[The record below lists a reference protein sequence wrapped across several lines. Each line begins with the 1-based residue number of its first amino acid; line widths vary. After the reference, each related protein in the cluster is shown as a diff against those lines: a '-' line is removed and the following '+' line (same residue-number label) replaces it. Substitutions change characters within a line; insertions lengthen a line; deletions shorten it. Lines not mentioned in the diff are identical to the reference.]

1 MTMAL
6 PARPSLAHLKK
17 QAKQL
22 LKNFQAGNSKAREQ
36 VHLYFP
42 TPDQF
47 KTLRDAQL
55 VIARSYGFPGWS
67 LLSHAVDALLLNTLS
82 PDATADQFVDL
93 ACLQYSGQDA
103 DVRFHRAAHL
113 LRKNPWL
120 AEHNFISAIVSN
132 NLHMVENTLET
143 EPALAMTAMGPRQWP
158 PLMYLAYSRVPESG
172 QQRNVLAIAR
182 LLLEHAADPNAYV
195 MLNERYRFT
204 VLTGVMGEGERG
216 VVNQPPHQYSR
227 ELARL
232 LLEYGAEPNESQGLY
247 NTAFTDSGDFWLRLL
262 VEHGL
267 NASARPNWFA
277 DDNPARMFDFLL
289 IMAVSRNFANR
300 VEYLL
305 ELGAD
310 PNVRSP
316 YSGDSVYSNALISG
330 YDDIA
335 TQLVAAGAK
344 RETLSP
350 DARFQVAA
358 NQGNNQE
365 IRILVSRHPDLL
377 QQPKYAQNA
386 NPETVSL
393 LVSLGFDV
401 NHQDETGKA
410 LLHYMAANG
419 NLDSVRYLVEHG
431 AREDLRDKQY
441 DGIPLGWAHFNQQY
455 EVRDYLLSRSNNAN
469 VLSACGD
476 LDRLTQVL
484 KENTALARQTSIS
497 GNSPLHLVCNW
508 LGAAANP
515 ALRASIMDVLLANGG
530 DINATNDDGLTPL
543 GLNQQENIEE
553 NVSLLL
559 ERGAH

>member
-1 MTMAL
+1 MTMTL

-22 LKNFQAGNSKAREQ
+22 LKNYQAGNSKAREQ

-42 TPDQF
+42 APDQF

-67 LLSHAVDALLLNTLS
+67 LLSQAVDALLVNTLS
-82 PDATADQFVDL
+82 PDALADQFVDL
-93 ACLQYSGQDA
+93 ACLHYSGQDV
-103 DVRFHRAAHL
+103 DVRFHRAAQL
-113 LRKNPWL
+113 LNKNPWL

-132 NLHMVENTLET
+132 NLHMVENMLET

-158 PLMYLAYSRVPESG
+158 PLMYLAYNRVPESG
-172 QQRNVLAIAR
+172 QQRNALAIAR

-204 VLTGVMGEGERG
+204 VLTGAMGEGERG

-227 ELARL
+227 ELAAL
-232 LLEYGAEPNESQGLY
+232 LLENGAEPNDSQGLY
-247 NTAFTDSGDFWLRLL
+247 NTAFTASGDFWLRLL

-267 NASARPNWFA
+267 NASAQANWIA
-277 DDNPARMFDFLL
+277 DDKVRMFDFLL
-289 IMAVSRNFANR
+289 VMAVSRNFANR

-305 ELGAD
+305 KLGAD
-310 PNVRSP
+310 PNVRNP
-316 YSGDSVYSNALISG
+316 YSGDDVYTTAIISG

-335 TQLVAAGAK
+335 AQLVAAGAK
-344 RETLSP
+344 PETLSP
-350 DARFQVAA
+350 EARFQVVT
-358 NQGNNQE
+358 NKGNHQE
-365 IRILVSRHPDLL
+365 IRNLVSQHPELL
-377 QQPKYAQNA
+377 QQPKYVQKA

-393 LVSLGFDV
+393 LISLGFDV
-401 NHQDETGKA
+401 NHQDETGKTM
-410 LLHYMAANG
+410 LHFMAANG

-431 AREDLRDKQY
+431 ARDDLRDKQY
-441 DGIPLGWAHFNQQY
+441 DGIPLGWAHFNRQY
-455 EVRDYLLSRSNNAN
+455 VVRDYLLSRSNNAN
-469 VLSACGD
+469 LLSACGD
-476 LDRLTQVL
+476 LDRLMQVL
-484 KENTALARQTSIS
+484 EENPALASQASVS
-497 GNSPLHLVCNW
+497 GNTPLHLVCNW
-508 LGAAANP
+508 LGAAANS

>member
-1 MTMAL
+1 MTQVL

-17 QAKQL
+17 QAKNL
-22 LKNFQAGNSKAREQ
+22 LKNYQAGNSKAREQ
-36 VHLYFP
+36 VQLYFP
-42 TPDQF
+42 SPDEF

-55 VIARSYGFPGWS
+55 VIARSYGFQGWS
-67 LLSHAVDALLLNTLS
+67 LLSDAVDALLLNSLS
-82 PDATADQFVDL
+82 PEALADQFIDL

-132 NLHMVENTLET
+132 NQYMVANMLET
-143 EPALAMTAMGPRQWP
+143 EPALATTAMGPRQWP

-172 QQRNVLAIAR
+172 QQRNALAIAR
-182 LLLEHAADPNAYV
+182 LLLEHAADPNAHV
-195 MLNERYRFT
+195 ILQDRYRFT

-216 VVNQPPHQYSR
+216 IVNQPPHQYSR

-232 LLEYGAEPNESQGLY
+232 LLEYGAEPNDSQGLY

-267 NASARPNWFA
+267 NASARANWYT
-277 DDNPARMFDFLL
+277 DDKPIRMFDYLL
-289 IMAVSRNFANR
+289 VGAVSRNFARR

-310 PNVRSP
+310 PNIRSP
-316 YSGDSVYSNALISG
+316 YSGESVHTLAIISG

-335 TQLVAAGAK
+335 MQLLAAGAK
-344 RETLSP
+344 PEKLSP
-350 DARFQVAA
+350 EASFQVAVKQET
-358 NQGNNQE
+358 NEE

-386 NPETVSL
+386 NPQTVL
-393 LVSLGFDV
+393 LLISLGFDV
-401 NHQDETGKA
+401 NHQDETGKT

-419 NLDSVRYLVEHG
+419 NLESVQFLVEHG
-431 AREDLRDKQY
+431 ARDDLRDMQY
-441 DGIPLGWAHFNQQY
+441 SSIPLGWAHFNQQY

-469 VLSACGD
+469 VLSACGA
-476 LDRLTQVL
+476 LDRLTQLL
-484 KENTALARQTSIS
+484 KETPDLASQASVYGNT
-497 GNSPLHLVCNW
+497 PLHLVCNW
-508 LGAAANP
+508 LGAAANS
-515 ALRASIMDVLLANGG
+515 ALRASIMDILLANGG

-543 GLNQQENIEE
+543 GFNQQVNIEE

>member
-1 MTMAL
+1 MTTSL

-22 LKNFQAGNSKAREQ
+22 LKNYQAGNSKAREQ
-36 VHLYFP
+36 VHLHFP
-42 TPDQF
+42 APDQF

-55 VIARSYGFPGWS
+55 VIARAYGFAGWS
-67 LLSHAVDALLLNTLS
+67 LLSQAVDARLLNTLS
-82 PDATADQFVDL
+82 PDALADQFVDL

-103 DVRFHRAAHL
+103 DVRFQRAAHL

-132 NLHMVENTLET
+132 NLHIVANMLEKK
-143 EPALAMTAMGPRQWP
+143 PALATTVMGPRQWP

-172 QQRNVLAIAR
+172 HQRNALTIAR

-195 MLNERYRFT
+195 ILNERYRFT

-216 VVNQPPHQYSR
+216 VVHQPPHQYSR
-227 ELARL
+227 ELAGL
-232 LLEYGAEPNESQGLY
+232 LLEYGAEPNDSQGLY

-267 NASARPNWFA
+267 NASARANWIA
-277 DDNPARMFDFLL
+277 DDNVRMFDFLL
-289 IMAVSRNFANR
+289 VMAASRNFANR
-300 VEYLL
+300 VAYLL
-305 ELGAD
+305 ALGAD
-310 PNVRSP
+310 PNVRNP
-316 YSGDSVYSNALISG
+316 YSGDSVYTTALISG

-335 TQLVAAGAK
+335 EQLVAAGAK

-350 DARFQVAA
+350 EKRFQVAA

-365 IRILVSRHPDLL
+365 IRILVSRHLDLL
-377 QQPKYAQNA
+377 QQPKYIQNA

-393 LVSLGFDV
+393 LISLGFDL
-401 NHQDETGKA
+401 NHQDETGKT

-419 NLDSVRYLVEHG
+419 NLKSVRFLVEHG
-431 AREDLRDKQY
+431 ARDDLRDRQY

-455 EVRDYLLSRSNNAN
+455 VVRDYLLSRSNNPN
-469 VLSACGD
+469 LLSACGD
-476 LDRLTQVL
+476 LDRLMQVL
-484 KENTALARQTSIS
+484 EENPALASQASVS
-497 GNSPLHLVCNW
+497 GNTPLHLVCNW
-508 LGAAANP
+508 LGAAADS
-515 ALRASIMDVLLANGG
+515 ALRASIMDVLIANGG

-543 GLNQQENIEE
+543 GLNLQENIEE

>member
-1 MTMAL
+1 MTRAL

-22 LKNFQAGNSKAREQ
+22 LKNYQNGNSKAREQ

-42 TPDQF
+42 SPDQF

-55 VIARSYGFPGWS
+55 VIARSYGFQGWK
-67 LLSHAVDALLLNTLS
+67 LLSEAVDALLLHTLS
-82 PDATADQFVDL
+82 PDAVADQFIDL

-103 DVRFHRAAHL
+103 DVRFHRAAHR

-132 NLHMVENTLET
+132 NLHMVANMLEIAP
-143 EPALAMTAMGPRQWP
+143 ELATTAMGPRQWP

-172 QQRNVLAIAR
+172 QQKNALAIAR
-182 LLLEHAADPNAYV
+182 LLLEHAADPNAHV
-195 MLNERYRFT
+195 MLQERYRFT
-204 VLTGVMGEGERG
+204 VLTGVMGEGEGG

-227 ELARL
+227 ELAGL
-232 LLEYGAEPNESQGLY
+232 LLEYGADPNDSQGLY

-267 NASARPNWFA
+267 NASARANWIA
-277 DDNPARMFDFLL
+277 DDNPVRMFDFLL
-289 IMAVSRNFANR
+289 VMAVSRNFANR

-310 PNVRSP
+310 PNIHSP
-316 YSGDSVYSNALISG
+316 YTGDSVHTLAFISG
-330 YDDIA
+330 YDEIA
-335 TQLVAAGAK
+335 SQLLAAGAK
-344 RETLSP
+344 PEKLSP
-350 DARFQVAA
+350 EASFQVAV
-358 NQGNNQE
+358 NQGTHEE
-365 IRILVSRHPDLL
+365 IRKLVSRHPNLL
-377 QQPKYAQNA
+377 QGPKYVQNA
-386 NPETVSL
+386 NPQTVML
-393 LVSLGFDV
+393 LISLGLDI
-401 NHQDETGKA
+401 NHQDETGKT

-419 NLDSVRYLVEHG
+419 NLESVRFLVEHG
-431 AREDLRDKQY
+431 ARDDLRDRQY
-441 DGIPLGWAHFNQQY
+441 NGIPLGWAHFNQQY
-455 EVRDYLLSRSNNAN
+455 EVRDYLLNRSNNTN
-469 VLSACGD
+469 VLSACGG

-484 KENTALARQTSIS
+484 EENPALASQASVS
-497 GNSPLHLVCNW
+497 GNTPLHLVCNW
-508 LGAAANP
+508 LGAAANS

-553 NVSLLL
+553 NVRLLL